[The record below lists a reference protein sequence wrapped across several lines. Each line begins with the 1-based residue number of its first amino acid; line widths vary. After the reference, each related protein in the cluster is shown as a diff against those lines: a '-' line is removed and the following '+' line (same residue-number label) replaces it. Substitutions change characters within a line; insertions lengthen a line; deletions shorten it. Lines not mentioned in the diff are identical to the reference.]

1 MPAKKTSCLLL
12 VTLALGLGVTSGVA
26 ATPSRNQALT
36 NEILG
41 RYVAMKGAMQKH
53 DRAALAA
60 VLAPDFTSIDIT
72 GKTVSGSEMMAD
84 IDALPADPNRES
96 NTEILSLVRSGDRAE
111 VRQRY
116 DTTTVRPG
124 TAGDAST
131 VRLVTLST
139 DTWEWSGTS
148 WQIEKTVTDE
158 ISVFQ
163 NDKLVAHRTRP

>member
-1 MPAKKTSCLLL
+1 MPANKTSRPLL
-12 VTLALGLGVTSGVA
+12 VALALEMSLSSGVGA
-26 ATPSRNQALT
+26 AESGNQALT

-60 VLAPDFTSIDIT
+60 ILARDFTSIDIT
-72 GKTVSGSEMMAD
+72 GKTLSGSEMIAD

-96 NTEILSLVRSGDRAE
+96 NTEILSLVRSGNRAE

-116 DTTTVRPG
+116 DMTTVRPG
-124 TAGDAST
+124 TAGDAYT

-139 DTWEWSGTS
+139 DTWEWSGSS
-148 WQIEKTVTDE
+148 WQIEETVTDE